1 MPLSPHASPVELQ
14 LDAMRQALHLSASG
28 QAPELTFA
36 GLIKVLGI
44 NSHTLVIFV
53 FSLLNMI
60 PGAPGYGGIVA
71 LAMFGFAGAML
82 LGRPLRLPRFVGDR
96 RVPVKLLLKLLARLL
111 RYSQW
116 LARISFPRLQS
127 LTGPRTGRPFALI
140 VMALCLPMV
149 VPIPFMNAIPNVGV
163 ALMCLSRLNRDG
175 LGLIIGIVIGAIGF
189 LVDAWVIWT
198 VISLGFS
205 AGGFLGG

>member
-71 LAMFGFAGAML
+71 LAMFGFALAML

-140 VMALCLPMV
+140 VMVLCLPMV

>member
-71 LAMFGFAGAML
+71 LAMFGFAAAML
-82 LGRPLRLPRFVGDR
+82 LGRPLRLPRFIGDR

-116 LARISFPRLQS
+116 LARISFSRLQS

-140 VMALCLPMV
+140 VMVLCLPMV

>member
-28 QAPELTFA
+28 QAPELTFS
-36 GLIKVLGI
+36 GLIQVLGV
-44 NSHTLVIFV
+44 NSHTLIIFV

-60 PGAPGYGGIVA
+60 PGAPGYGGVVA
-71 LAMFGFAGAML
+71 LAMFGFAMAML
-82 LGRPLRLPRFVGDR
+82 LGRPVRLPRFVGDR

-111 RYSQW
+111 RYSRA
-116 LARISFPRLQS
+116 LARISFPRFRALVG
-127 LTGPRTGRPFALI
+127 TGTGRPFALI
-140 VMALCLPMV
+140 VMVLCLPMV

-163 ALMCLSRLNRDG
+163 AVMCLSRLNRDG
-175 LGLIIGIVIGAIGF
+175 LGLIIGVLIGAVGF

-205 AGGFLGG
+205 AGGFLRG